1 MENFELSN
9 NQKPWPEIEL
19 LERLKRKE
27 FNFPPVD
34 MQLIENP
41 IKDALSRLDGVLDIT
56 WQRKQCRFLF
66 EYKMRS
72 TPKSL
77 ETAMAQ
83 VQRYAKEFN
92 LSPMVIVPYLP
103 EKSLRLLESEGISGI
118 DLSGNGII
126 LAPNFSIQRSGQPNR
141 FKEVTIIRNVF
152 WGNSSLLARCFLLQS
167 VYSSLNQLREF
178 ALERFR
184 EARDNRESILTKGT
198 VSKVT
203 QALEEENIITRMK
216 EGIRLTDSKTLL
228 ERLKTNYRKPSGAL
242 RVEGKMPFSNE
253 EAWERLSIGPFR
265 AVVTGDGSAAH
276 YRILSGQ
283 DKLTLYVDDLERARQ
298 CLEVTPGP
306 LFPNVEL
313 LEEKN
318 DLFYFDARQRGN
330 TLWAS
335 PIQTWI
341 ELSLSGPRE
350 REAAEQ
356 LEAILR
362 RGEGTTL

>member
-1 MENFELSN
+1 MLNSELTN
-9 NQKPWPEIEL
+9 NQKIWSEYEL

-27 FNFPPVD
+27 FNFPSVEMRLVETPTK
-34 MQLIENP
+34 N
-41 IKDALSRLDGVLDIT
+41 ALARVDGVLDIT
-56 WQRKQCRFLF
+56 WQQQKCRFLF
-66 EYKMRS
+66 EYKMQS

-83 VQRYAKEFN
+83 VQRYAKEFS

-103 EKSLRLLESEGISGI
+103 EKSIRLLEAEGISGI

-126 LAPNFSIQRSGQPNR
+126 LAPNFAVQRSGQPNR
-141 FKEVTIIRNVF
+141 FKESAAIRNIF
-152 WGNSSLLARCFLLQS
+152 WGNSSLLARCFLLQPE
-167 VYSSLNQLREF
+167 YSSLNQLREF
-178 ALERFR
+178 ALRRFHGAR
-184 EARDNRESILTKGT
+184 ENRESILTKGT

-203 QALEEENIITRMK
+203 RALEEENIITRMK
-216 EGIRLTDSKTLL
+216 KGLKLTDSRALL
-228 ERLKTNYRKPSGAL
+228 ERLKSNYRKSSGKRL
-242 RVEGKMPFSNE
+242 EGKMSFNNQ
-253 EAWERLSIGPFR
+253 EAWEKLSRDTFR
-265 AVVTGDGSAAH
+265 AVVNGDRSAAH
-276 YRILSGQ
+276 YRVLSGQ
-283 DKLTLYVDDLERARQ
+283 DKLTLYVDDLERAGQ
-298 CLEVTPGP
+298 SLEVTPGA

-313 LEEKN
+313 IEEKN
-318 DLFYFDARQRGN
+318 DIFYFDARLEGK

-362 RGEGTTL
+362 IGEGATL